1 MLGAF
6 LALLSACLF
15 GLNNATVRRG
25 VLSGTVSQA
34 LAITVP
40 MGMPVFF
47 LVAALLGS
55 LGMVV
60 NFSSRAVL
68 LLASAGVIHFVWG
81 RYCNYRAT
89 KAMGAV
95 LAGPVQQASV
105 LVALGLAI
113 GFLGESLTPLR
124 VFGIV
129 LVILGPGIILS
140 SRESKRE
147 KTATPAD
154 LEIDEVAE
162 DERLFKPEYLEGYTF
177 ALLSA
182 TGYGL
187 SPVLVRLGV
196 EHVGLQAGAAAGLI
210 SYGAATLALALVL
223 AWPGQLRHA
232 LAVPPGAVKWFT
244 VSGVFVALSQVL
256 RYTALAIAP
265 VSVVTPVQRLS
276 VLFRIYFSA
285 ILNREHE
292 DLGSAV
298 IVGTIVSLVG
308 ALSLS
313 VSMDTVL
320 SLVPLPHFLLVAAH
334 WRWP

>member
-1 MLGAF
+1 VLGAF

-40 MGMPVFF
+40 MGVPVFF

-55 LGMVV
+55 LGMVAR
-60 NFSSRAVL
+60 FSLRAVVL
-68 LLASAGVIHFVWG
+68 LSAAGVIHFVWG

-105 LVALGLAI
+105 LIALGLAI
-113 GFLGESLTPLR
+113 GFLGETLTPLR
-124 VFGIV
+124 LLGI
-129 LVILGPGIILS
+129 LFVILGPGIILFS
-140 SRESKRE
+140 QKSKRA
-147 KTATPAD
+147 KTVMPSEPEAAS
-154 LEIDEVAE
+154 VME
-162 DERLFKPEYLEGYTF
+162 DTRAFKPEYVEGYIF

-196 EHVGLQAGAAAGLI
+196 EHVGLQAGAAGGLI
-210 SYGAATLALALVL
+210 SYGAATLAMVLVL
-223 AWPGQLRHA
+223 AWPGQLRHT
-232 LAVPPGAVKWFT
+232 LAVPAGAVKWFT
-244 VSGVFVALSQVL
+244 ISGVFVALSQVL
-256 RYTALAIAP
+256 RYMALAVAP
-265 VSVVTPVQRLS
+265 VAVVTPVQRLS
-276 VLFRIYFSA
+276 ILFRIYFSA
-285 ILNREHE
+285 LLNREYE
-292 DLGSAV
+292 ELGGTV
-298 IVGTIVSLVG
+298 IVGTVVSLIG
-308 ALSLS
+308 ALALS
-313 VSMDTVL
+313 VSIDTVL
-320 SLVPLPHFLLVAAH
+320 SLVPLPHFLVAAAH